1 MRQES
6 SFLTADVQDGHIN
19 ELTCFY
25 KCLLPGALHREGSVT
40 ESELSPGEGQSGGV
54 LPPSHGV
61 QCLGRGSGRGACCGR
76 RALGLTPQPLGS
88 GVTAL

>member
-40 ESELSPGEGQSGGV
+40 ESELSPGEGSKRWGAAPLAWRAVPGSRLRPWGV
-54 LPPSHGV
+54 LW
-61 QCLGRGSGRGACCGR
+61 A
-76 RALGLTPQPLGS
+76 
-88 GVTAL
+88 